1 MKSVTSGAGY
11 ATRESQGVAAKA
23 RLYVPNPKL
32 SSMPAC
38 KERVVICSPHFDDAV
53 LSCWS
58 ILARD
63 RNSTVV
69 NVFSGAPPTDFTYW
83 YDQLN
88 GASSSATHMQ
98 HRCDEDRS
106 ALSVVDKSPIDLGM
120 LERQYRLRPSPWLH
134 KLFRHASLL
143 RFAMLRL
150 PFLNSALYAVEPPDL
165 NQMADAILRAVPDA
179 TCIWVPAG
187 IGGHTDH
194 ILVRQAG
201 LLLAA
206 RGLKVRLYAD
216 IPYVLRF
223 GWPAWLGA
231 GGEHRPMDRAS
242 AYWASYFNG
251 GIKPESVTK
260 QARIV
265 HLTPAERLHKSEAI
279 RRYVTQFESVGAGRM
294 RGWLRHEDALKYEV
308 YWEINSSPTLLDLN
322 IAHNS
327 LDSKLS
333 ARP

>member
-1 MKSVTSGAGY
+1 MKSGTSRAGY
-11 ATRESQGVAAKA
+11 ATRGFQGVAAKT
-23 RLYVPNPKL
+23 RLYVP
-32 SSMPAC
+32 SSKPSSVPAC

-69 NVFSGAPPTDFTYW
+69 NVFTGAPPTDFTYW

-98 HRCDEDRS
+98 QRCDEDRY

-179 TCIWVPAG
+179 TSIWVPAG

-194 ILVRQAG
+194 MLVRQAG

-216 IPYVLRF
+216 MPYVLRF
-223 GWPAWLGA
+223 GWPAWLKGA
-231 GGEHRPMDRAS
+231 GEHRLMDRAS
-242 AYWASYFNG
+242 TYWASHFKG
-251 GIKPESVTK
+251 AIKPENVAK

-265 HLTPAERLHKSEAI
+265 HLTPAERQHKAEAI
-279 RRYVTQFESVGAGRM
+279 RRYATQFESVGAGRM
-294 RGWLRHEDALKYEV
+294 RGWLRQHDALDYEV
-308 YWEINSSPTLLDLN
+308 YWEINSPPASIDTN

-327 LDSKLS
+327 LDTKAS